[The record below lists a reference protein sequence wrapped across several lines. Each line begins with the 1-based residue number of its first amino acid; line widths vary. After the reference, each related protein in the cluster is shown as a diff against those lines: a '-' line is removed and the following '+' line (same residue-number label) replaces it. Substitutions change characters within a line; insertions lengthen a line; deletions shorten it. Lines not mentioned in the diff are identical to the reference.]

1 MAIYN
6 KNVTVPPE
14 VQDYDDTVLNDDSVK
29 SAKNTSKPKK
39 SSKFSDYWSNLL
51 KSDKNTHNNPWKS
64 KEEVINTIGSK
75 AAGVLDR
82 FQGNKT
88 RTSGG
93 FEQALNH
100 DYAGAGGLN
109 YKYQSGD
116 DFQENFDTITAGSEG
131 RMLLQQYKKL
141 INNYAQNGDTDSL
154 NDMLHTLIQKLN
166 RQFADKG
173 AGFYMK
179 GNTLYVKRSQV
190 RPGVGPVDMKQIYKE
205 YKDSPE
211 FKAIEI
217 ITKGGQYG
225 LTAAILPAAMTQAEH
240 NRQKYDFDQKKK
252 FKTTSDD
259 IAMKLANYG
268 SYIGNKGD
276 IMSVASALANDIA
289 GAIYAT
295 AQNPEDNRANALFEN
310 AVQYLKKYI
319 AEDNNVFNSAFPNL
333 LVDALVSKN
342 IGKGVKSEE
351 WLDIMRAVNA
361 YKASVGAQEAENK
374 QQLDMQAA
382 GVK

>member
-1 MAIYN
+1 MTVYN
-6 KNVTVPPE
+6 ENVPIPPE
-14 VQDYDDTVLNDDSVK
+14 VQDYDDNIESNNDI
-29 SAKNTSKPKK
+29 SKPKK
-39 SSKFSDYWSNLL
+39 NSKFSEYWSNLL
-51 KSDKNTHNNPWKS
+51 NSDMNTHNRPWKS
-64 KEEVINTIGSK
+64 KEEVINALGSK
-75 AAGVLDR
+75 AAGIADH
-82 FQGNKT
+82 FQSNKT

-116 DFQENFDTITAGSEG
+116 GFQENFDTITAGSEG

-141 INNYAQNGDTDSL
+141 INNYVQNGDTGSL

-166 RQFADKG
+166 RKFADKG
-173 AGFYMK
+173 AGFYMN
-179 GNTLYVKRSQV
+179 GNTLYVKRSQI
-190 RPGVGPVDMKQIYKE
+190 RPGVGPVDMKQLYKE

-211 FKAIEI
+211 FKAIGI

-252 FKTTSDD
+252 FKTTNDD
-259 IAMKLANYG
+259 IAMKLTNYG

-276 IMSVASALANDIA
+276 IMSVANALANDIA
-289 GAIYAT
+289 GAIYT
-295 AQNPEDNRANALFEN
+295 TTQNPDDGRANALYNN
-310 AVQYLKKYI
+310 AMQYLKKYI
-319 AEDNNVFNSAFPNL
+319 AEDNNVFNSSFLNL

-342 IGKGVKSEE
+342 TGKGIKSKE
-351 WLDIMRAVNA
+351 WLDIMRSVNA
-361 YKASVGAQEAENK
+361 YKSSVGAQEAEIE
-374 QQLDMQAA
+374 QQLNMQAA
-382 GVK
+382 GVDNGK

>member
-1 MAIYN
+1 MAVYN
-6 KNVTVPPE
+6 ENIVMPPE
-14 VQDYDDTVLNDDSVK
+14 VQDYDNNVK
-29 SAKNTSKPKK
+29 SAKDTKKPN
-39 SSKFSDYWSNLL
+39 KFSEYWQSLL
-51 KSDKNTHNNPWKS
+51 SSDKNTYSSPWKS
-64 KEEVINTIGSK
+64 KEEVINKIGSK
-75 AAGVLDR
+75 AAGVVDR

-116 DFQENFDTITAGSEG
+116 GFKENFDTITAGSEG

-141 INNYAQNGDTDSL
+141 INNYVQNGDTGSL

-173 AGFYMK
+173 AGFYMQ

-190 RPGVGPVDMKQIYKE
+190 RPGVGPVDMKQLYKE

-252 FKTTSDD
+252 FKTTNDD
-259 IAMKLANYG
+259 ISMKLANYG

-276 IMSVASALANDIA
+276 MMSVASALANDIA

-295 AQNPEDNRANALFEN
+295 TQNPKDDRANALFN
-310 AVQYLKKYI
+310 SAVQYLQKYI
-319 AEDNNVFNSAFPNL
+319 AEDNNVFNSSFPNL
-333 LVDALVSKN
+333 LVDALVNKN
-342 IGKGVKSEE
+342 TGKGIKSEE
-351 WLDIMRAVNA
+351 WLDIMRSVNA
-361 YKASVGAQEAENK
+361 YKASVGRSR
-374 QQLDMQAA
+374 
-382 GVK
+382 

>member
-1 MAIYN
+1 MAVYN
-6 KNVTVPPE
+6 ENVPMPPE
-14 VQDYDDTVLNDDSVK
+14 VQDYDDNITSNNDI
-29 SAKNTSKPKK
+29 SKLKK
-39 SSKFSDYWSNLL
+39 SSKFSEYWSNLL
-51 KSDKNTHNNPWKS
+51 NSDINTHNRPWKS
-64 KEEVINTIGSK
+64 KEEVINAIGSK
-75 AAGVLDR
+75 AANIADR
-82 FQGNKT
+82 FQSNKT

-141 INNYAQNGDTDSL
+141 INNYVQNGDTGSL

-166 RQFADKG
+166 RKFADKG
-173 AGFYMK
+173 ASFYMN
-179 GNTLYVKRSQV
+179 GNTLYVKRSQI
-190 RPGVGPVDMKQIYKE
+190 RPGVGPVDMKQLYKE

-211 FKAIEI
+211 FKAIRI

-252 FKTTSDD
+252 FKTTNDD

-276 IMSVASALANDIA
+276 IMSVANALANDIA

-295 AQNPEDNRANALFEN
+295 TQNPDDGRANALYNN
-310 AVQYLKKYI
+310 AIQYLKKYI
-319 AEDNNVFNSAFPNL
+319 AEDNNVFNSSFLNL

-342 IGKGVKSEE
+342 TGKGIKSEE
-351 WLDIMRAVNA
+351 WLDIMRSVNA
-361 YKASVGAQEAENK
+361 YKSSVGAQEAEIE
-374 QQLDMQAA
+374 QQLNMQAA
-382 GVK
+382 GVDNDK